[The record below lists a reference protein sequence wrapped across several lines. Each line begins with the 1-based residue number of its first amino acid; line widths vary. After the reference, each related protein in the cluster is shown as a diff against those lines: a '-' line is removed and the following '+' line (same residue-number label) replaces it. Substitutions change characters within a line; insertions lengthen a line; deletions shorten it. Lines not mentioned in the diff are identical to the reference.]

1 MAKITDGV
9 AAQIK
14 VRELLDLAYAPD
26 GTTHRSTVFE
36 LAEQVGAL
44 KASIRLIHEREWPAG
59 DKTKG
64 ARHAQKMWDIA
75 DAARNRWNF

>member
-1 MAKITDGV
+1 MTKTDS
-9 AAQIK
+9 
-14 VRELLDLAYAPD
+14 D
-26 GTTHRSTVFE
+26 FE
-36 LAEQVGAL
+36 LVETQAEQIGAL
-44 KASIRLIHEREWPAG
+44 KMAIRLIHEREWPAG